1 MRTVQPTAFPADPFV
16 SSVEVLAR
24 AVRAA
29 RTQAR
34 LTVSDA
40 AMVANVSI
48 QTLVDVEAGRP
59 GVSIG
64 KILQIADALGV
75 SLFVAPAAQR
85 EVLRSQIRSTASSGS
100 AK

>member
-16 SSVEVLAR
+16 SSADVLAR
-24 AVRAA
+24 AIRAA

-34 LTVSDA
+34 VTVSDA
-40 AMVANVSI
+40 ALVSNVSI

-75 SLFVAPAAQR
+75 SLFVAPASQR
-85 EVLRSQIRSTASSGS
+85 EEMRNQLRSAAAPETG
-100 AK
+100 K

>member
-1 MRTVQPTAFPADPFV
+1 MRTVQPTAFPADPFI
-16 SSVEVLAR
+16 SSVDVLAR

-40 AMVANVSI
+40 ALVTNVSI
-48 QTLVDVEAGRP
+48 QTLVDVEAGRS

-75 SLFVAPAAQR
+75 SLFVVPAAQR
-85 EVLRSQIRSTASSGS
+85 EELRSQLRSSDPSVGAQ
-100 AK
+100 

>member
-1 MRTVQPTAFPADPFV
+1 MRTVQATAFPADPFV

-40 AMVANVSI
+40 ALVTNVSI

-75 SLFVAPAAQR
+75 SLFVVPAAQR
-85 EVLRSQIRSTASSGS
+85 ELLRSQFLSPASSGS